1 MRILLIDDLRDLRI
15 LAPRYIGD
23 ASYEGR
29 TARNY
34 NDGIRA
40 LHDGPWDLLL
50 LDHDLGD
57 YENGVERTGYDIA
70 CYIEEHPEL
79 LPAKTIVVSSNPVG
93 RQKINQVVE
102 KLYAQKD

>member
-15 LAPRYIGD
+15 LAPRYIGN

-29 TARNY
+29 TARTY
-34 NDGIRA
+34 DEGIQA
-40 LHDGPWDLLL
+40 LYDGPYDLLL

-57 YENGVERTGYDIA
+57 FKNGKERTGYNIA
-70 CYIEEHPEL
+70 CYLEEHPEL
-79 LPAKTIVVSSNPVG
+79 LPNKTIVVSSNPVG
-93 RQKINQVVE
+93 KKKIEQVME